1 MHFLTSN
8 FNLMHS
14 NSNWDLLKKN
24 NFYLDADFNNF
35 FWVLNKRKV
44 TTKYSSFHVILN
56 FNNSNYKEL
65 IKKLYEIKKI
75 FKNNKDK
82 IFFIYLSIENKK
94 KSFNSKILSMID
106 LDKIENVFIKD
117 LNYEKQFKFNSRNKD
132 IIKFPYDISA
142 IKILNKNILKNI
154 NLVNITP
161 YKLIILDCDNTLWG
175 GILDEDGNQGLI
187 YSNKGKGL
195 HYKNF
200 QKLLKSLK
208 ERGFLLSISSKN
220 DEKKVWDTFK
230 KRKMILSKKD
240 FLSPKINW
248 GEKYKNI
255 QNIIYKL
262 GLRPKDCIFIDD
274 NNIEIQ
280 KVKNMIRNI
289 NVLHLKKISDITNLI
304 TKDDRFKKI
313 KVLNEDKR
321 KYKQYEMKSKFEDL
335 KEGYENPHK
344 LIRRMKQKLSF
355 SKCNKSNFDRA
366 IQLFNKVNQFNFSL
380 NRYKNKEMIDI
391 LKNKNNDLKLFNFSD
406 KFGNHG
412 IVGSFI
418 IEKNKNSVMIKDF
431 LISCRVL
438 YRYIED
444 YVIAYILKKYKNYK
458 IYILYKSTKINNK
471 LVPIFLKKKFFKLNN
486 KIKNK
491 HIYEVKYKREL
502 KYANKAFKK

>member
-1 MHFLTSN
+1 
-8 FNLMHS
+8 MHS

-24 NFYLDADFNNF
+24 NFYLDTDFNNF
-35 FWVLNKRKV
+35 FLTLNKRK
-44 TTKYSSFHVILN
+44 TITRYSSFHIILN
-56 FNNSNYKEL
+56 FNNSNFKEL

-75 FKNNKDK
+75 FKKNKDK

-94 KSFNSKILSMID
+94 KSLNSRILSMID
-106 LDKIENVFIKD
+106 YKNIENVFING
-117 LNYEKQFKFNSRNKD
+117 LNYENQFEFNSRNKE
-132 IIKFPYDISA
+132 ILKFPYDISA
-142 IKILNKNILKNI
+142 IKILTKKILKNI
-154 NLVNITP
+154 NLFNVNP

-175 GILDEDGNQGLI
+175 GILDEDGIQGLI

-200 QKLLKSLK
+200 QILLKSLK

-280 KVKNMIRNI
+280 KVKNIISDINI
-289 NVLHLKKISDITNLI
+289 LHFKRVSDITNLI
-304 TKDDRFKKI
+304 SNDDRFKKI
-313 KVLNEDKR
+313 KVLNEDKK

-335 KEGYENPHK
+335 KEGNENSYK
-344 LIRRMKQKLSF
+344 LIKSMKQKLNF

-380 NRYKNKEMIDI
+380 NRYKDKEMIDI
-391 LKNKNNDLKLFNFSD
+391 LKNKNNDFKLFKFSD

-418 IEKNKNSVMIKDF
+418 IEKKKNIVMIKDF

-438 YRYIED
+438 YRYVED
-444 YVIAYILKKYKNYK
+444 YVMSYILKKYKNHK
-458 IYILYKSTKINNK
+458 VYILYNSTKLNNK
-471 LVPIFLKKKFFKLNN
+471 LVPIFLKKTFFKLNN
-486 KIKNK
+486 KMKNK
-491 HIYEVKYKREL
+491 HIYELKNTKEL
-502 KYANKAFKK
+502 KYANEAFKN

>member
-1 MHFLTSN
+1 
-8 FNLMHS
+8 
-14 NSNWDLLKKN
+14 
-24 NFYLDADFNNF
+24 
-35 FWVLNKRKV
+35 
-44 TTKYSSFHVILN
+44 
-56 FNNSNYKEL
+56 
-65 IKKLYEIKKI
+65 
-75 FKNNKDK
+75 
-82 IFFIYLSIENKK
+82 
-94 KSFNSKILSMID
+94 
-106 LDKIENVFIKD
+106 
-117 LNYEKQFKFNSRNKD
+117 
-132 IIKFPYDISA
+132 
-142 IKILNKNILKNI
+142 
-154 NLVNITP
+154 
-161 YKLIILDCDNTLWG
+161 
-175 GILDEDGNQGLI
+175 
-187 YSNKGKGL
+187 
-195 HYKNF
+195 
-200 QKLLKSLK
+200 
-208 ERGFLLSISSKN
+208 
-220 DEKKVWDTFK
+220 
-230 KRKMILSKKD
+230 MILSKKD

-304 TKDDRFKKI
+304 TKDDRFEKI

-335 KEGYENPHK
+335 KEGYENPYR

-438 YRYIED
+438 IG
-444 YVIAYILKKYKNYK
+444 I
-458 IYILYKSTKINNK
+458 
-471 LVPIFLKKKFFKLNN
+471 
-486 KIKNK
+486 
-491 HIYEVKYKREL
+491 
-502 KYANKAFKK
+502 